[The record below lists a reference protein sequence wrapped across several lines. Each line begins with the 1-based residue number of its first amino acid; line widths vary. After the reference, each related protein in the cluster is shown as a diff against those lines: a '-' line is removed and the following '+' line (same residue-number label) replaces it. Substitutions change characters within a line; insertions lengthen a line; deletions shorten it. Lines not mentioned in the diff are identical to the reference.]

1 MATYGSRDSGNFSY
15 SHLQNVRYY
24 TKIDSVTGEI
34 TLKSTT
40 VADPN
45 VEGAFV
51 PSGSESDDRQLG
63 TIDPQTGVFTATEGS
78 GTSAD
83 ENTFFSSPEGIKS
96 VKESVLKPLNYWEA
110 NINTTLSL
118 LCKSILKKTSIFGK
132 NG

>member
-24 TKIDSVTGEI
+24 TKIASVTGEI

-51 PSGSESDDRQLG
+51 PSGSESDDRQ
-63 TIDPQTGVFTATEGS
+63 
-78 GTSAD
+78 
-83 ENTFFSSPEGIKS
+83 
-96 VKESVLKPLNYWEA
+96 
-110 NINTTLSL
+110 
-118 LCKSILKKTSIFGK
+118 
-132 NG
+132 

>member
-51 PSGSESDDRQLG
+51 PSGSESDDISIKSSPARLALLIASSKVQIP
-63 TIDPQTGVFTATEGS
+63 TCAP
-78 GTSAD
+78 
-83 ENTFFSSPEGIKS
+83 FSS
-96 VKESVLKPLNYWEA
+96 
-110 NINTTLSL
+110 INLTLVAFISSFILGSFFFLILCFSL
-118 LCKSILKKTSIFGK
+118 FH
-132 NG
+132 